1 MLGELQVVDGDVD
14 VPIRGAKQ
22 RLLLLLLLVR
32 ARETVHAERLADELW
47 GDDQPGDGANALQA
61 LVSKLRRALGPLSG
75 ALVTSGG
82 GYRLDAEDEEI
93 DRAVLRDG
101 RSTGS

>member
-47 GDDQPGDGANALQA
+47 GDDQPGDGATRC
-61 LVSKLRRALGPLSG
+61 RRSCPSC
-75 ALVTSGG
+75 
-82 GYRLDAEDEEI
+82 DE
-93 DRAVLRDG
+93 RWVP
-101 RSTGS
+101 